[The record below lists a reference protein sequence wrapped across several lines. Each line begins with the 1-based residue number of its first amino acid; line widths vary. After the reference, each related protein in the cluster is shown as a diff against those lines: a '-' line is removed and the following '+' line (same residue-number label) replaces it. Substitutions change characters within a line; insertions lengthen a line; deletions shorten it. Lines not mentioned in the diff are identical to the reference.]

1 MRNAQVEGSSVK
13 SVNFESKTENPHF
26 EGVYDVS
33 PAELN
38 EKLAD
43 VKLIDVRQ
51 PDEFVGELGHIAGAE
66 LIVLDTLPDHIVDLP
81 KDQPIVF
88 ICRSGARSAR
98 AAAFVAMN
106 GISNVYNMQGGMIQW
121 NQLQLPVER

>member
-13 SVNFESKTENPHF
+13 SVNFESKTENPQF
-26 EGVYDVS
+26 EGVFDVS
-33 PAELN
+33 PAELS

-66 LIVLDTLPDHIVDLP
+66 LVVLDTLPDHITELP
-81 KDQPIVF
+81 KDQAIVF

-98 AAAFVAMN
+98 AAAFAAMN

>member
-1 MRNAQVEGSSVK
+1 MK
-13 SVNFESKTENPHF
+13 SVSFESKTENPHF

-51 PDEFVGELGHIAGAE
+51 PDEFVGELGHIPGAE
-66 LIVLDTLPDHIVDLP
+66 LIVLDTLPDHISDLP
-81 KDQPIVF
+81 KEQTIVF

-98 AAAFVAMN
+98 AAAFAAMN